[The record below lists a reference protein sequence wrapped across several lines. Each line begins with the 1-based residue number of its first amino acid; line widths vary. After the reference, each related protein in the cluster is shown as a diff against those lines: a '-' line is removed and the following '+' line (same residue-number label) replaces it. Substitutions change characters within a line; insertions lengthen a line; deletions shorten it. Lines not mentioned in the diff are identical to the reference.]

1 MFFQWFF
8 MFFQGSEGIVLSV
21 FCKKS
26 VPREVRKRF
35 FIDKYN
41 YIAWKSKHG
50 SQTWLQ
56 KGQGGPKGGQEC
68 HPRAPA
74 TIYTRAMCLF
84 HVLRTDRRT
93 LGTSRNLG
101 TDDEGPAAMRAMSML
116 DNQAYWSDTP
126 LHRGWCGGI
135 SSTSSAG
142 GCLFVWLFVLYA
154 EIGKDIAEKFVQML
168 MENRDFWSQNVRKKW

>member
-1 MFFQWFF
+1 MHAENEALTKVTLQ
-8 MFFQGSEGIVLSV
+8 
-21 FCKKS
+21 
-26 VPREVRKRF
+26 KRF
-35 FIDKYN
+35 FMILPPFWDPPGTL
-41 YIAWKSKHG
+41 KSPKN
-50 SQTWLQ
+50 SQKRGPKKVRKNVDL
-56 KGQGGPKGGQEC
+56 GGPPGVTKFKDQ
-68 HPRAPA
+68 
-74 TIYTRAMCLF
+74 
-84 HVLRTDRRT
+84 LRIFKDLWSFGLLGP

-101 TDDEGPAAMRAMSML
+101 TDDEGPAAMRAMSMP

>member
-1 MFFQWFF
+1 MKCRKKEPPKSEFSGLFVDFGEIWAPTGGAKSTENSKSAAKSGFQKKFEKAIV
-8 MFFQGSEGIVLSV
+8 GS
-21 FCKKS
+21 
-26 VPREVRKRF
+26 
-35 FIDKYN
+35 
-41 YIAWKSKHG
+41 
-50 SQTWLQ
+50 
-56 KGQGGPKGGQEC
+56 
-68 HPRAPA
+68 RA
-74 TIYTRAMCLF
+74 RGLF

-101 TDDEGPAAMRAMSML
+101 TDDEGPAAMRAMSMP

-168 MENRDFWSQNVRKKW
+168 MENRDFWSQNVRKK

>member
-1 MFFQWFF
+1 M
-8 MFFQGSEGIVLSV
+8 
-21 FCKKS
+21 
-26 VPREVRKRF
+26 
-35 FIDKYN
+35 
-41 YIAWKSKHG
+41 
-50 SQTWLQ
+50 
-56 KGQGGPKGGQEC
+56 
-68 HPRAPA
+68 
-74 TIYTRAMCLF
+74 
-84 HVLRTDRRT
+84 LRTDRRT

-101 TDDEGPAAMRAMSML
+101 TDDEGPAAMRAMSMP

-168 MENRDFWSQNVRKKW
+168 MENQEFWSRNVPKK